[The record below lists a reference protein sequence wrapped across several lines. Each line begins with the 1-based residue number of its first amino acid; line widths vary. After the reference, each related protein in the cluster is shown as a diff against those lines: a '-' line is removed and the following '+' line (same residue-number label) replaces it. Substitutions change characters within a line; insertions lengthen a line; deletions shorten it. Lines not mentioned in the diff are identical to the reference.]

1 MRAETYPGAD
11 TSSQW
16 FANRWAGD
24 HFDANNA
31 VAHTTE
37 GTGWPSYNGGSIAP
51 NMTGRPNFTTKRLE
65 WRQHFP
71 VDMSSRALENRPG
84 GVETNTLNAF
94 QVELVGTCDPRTRDK
109 WVLAGL
115 DQDKHFIYWPEAP
128 SWALRSLAELVLW
141 LEREH
146 GIPAK
151 GPEGKTWLAYPASY
165 GLDNPNRFTGAQWEA
180 HYGWAGHMHVPE
192 QIHGDPGA
200 LPFDTVLA
208 YVAAMKLS
216 PGTSAPAGVDPVKRK
231 TVKVWAGAT
240 LSAIAVAAGVTLP
253 QLLGSNPQIT
263 NPGVIHPGDTVTLP
277 ADAKPVTPPTSA
289 PAPTAKPSPAKT
301 TPPAAKP
308 APARPASTTRALSLN
323 DRGADVARYEGCL
336 VNAGLLDARWG
347 RDGYFGTT
355 TRDATNVLIRR
366 HPGLGAAN
374 GVAGPLTQKAAC
386 AEPAAAKVGT
396 RVLRYE
402 VRGGDVLAYERC
414 LSADHLLSSRWV
426 DGYFGTETMRGTDV
440 FVRRHPSLAPA
451 DGTAGPLT
459 QRAVCS

>member
-16 FANRWAGD
+16 FANRWPGD
-24 HFDANNA
+24 RFDANNA
-31 VAHTTE
+31 VVHTTE
-37 GTGWPSYNGGSIAP
+37 GTGWPSYAGGSMAP
-51 NMTGRPNFTTKRLE
+51 TMTGRPNFAKKRLD

-71 VDMSSRALENRPG
+71 VDMSARALVNRRG

-94 QVELVGTCDPRTRDK
+94 QVELVGTCDPRTRDR
-109 WVLAGL
+109 WVTGGL
-115 DQDKHFIYWPEAP
+115 KQDQHFIYWPEAP
-128 SWALRSLAELVLW
+128 AWAMRSLAELVLW

-151 GPEGKTWLAYPASY
+151 GPEGKTWQAYPASY
-165 GLDNPNRFTGAQWEA
+165 GTTNPNRFTGAEWDK
-180 HYGWAGHMHVPE
+180 HYGWAGHSHVPE
-192 QIHGDPGA
+192 NEHGDPGA

-208 YVAAMKLS
+208 YVAAMKIG
-216 PGTSAPAGVDPVKRK
+216 PGTSAPAGVDPKPTRRK
-231 TVKVWAGAT
+231 TVTVWAGAT

-263 NPGVIHPGDTVTLP
+263 DPGVIHPGDTVTLP
-277 ADAKPVTPPTSA
+277 ADADPVTPPASA
-289 PAPTAKPSPAKT
+289 PTPTAKPAP
-301 TPPAAKP
+301 AKP

-323 DRGADVARYEGCL
+323 DRGADVTRYEGCL
-336 VNAGLLDARWG
+336 VAAGLLDPRWG

-355 TRDATNVLIRR
+355 TRTATNTLIRR
-366 HPGLGAAN
+366 HPGLGAAD

-386 AEPAAAKVGT
+386 AEPKVGT
-396 RVLRYE
+396 RIFRYE
-402 VRGGDVLAYERC
+402 TRGADVLSYERC
-414 LSADHLLSSRWV
+414 LAADGLLSSRWV
-426 DGYFGTETMRGTDV
+426 DGYFGTETVRGTDV
-440 FVRRHPSLAPA
+440 FVRRHPRLLPA